1 MDKQTK
7 TIVLIVVAVV
17 VIIFV
22 LYFTLAF
29 VTYQYVSEKLPGPK
43 DMPTWMKFTID
54 KSEKTIIVEDIEAE
68 SKYLPLSW
76 SDISITNGTATFP
89 IGTIDIGDTIT
100 NCSGNLEF
108 IYEPDNTLLFRFDFE
123 E

>member
-17 VIIFV
+17 IIFV
-22 LYFTLAF
+22 LYFAF
-29 VTYQYVSEKLPGPK
+29 VTYQYVSEELPGPK
-43 DMPTWMKFTID
+43 DMPTWMKFNID
-54 KSEKTIIVEDIEAE
+54 KSEKTIIVEYIEAE

-76 SDISITNGTATFP
+76 SDISITNGTATLP

-100 NCSGNLEF
+100 NCGGNLEF
-108 IYEPDNTLLFRFDFE
+108 IYEPDNTFLFRFDFE